1 MSYNVV
7 SYKNT
12 NIPAD
17 VYVTVTNI
25 LHDAFEERLQQGLDF
40 KCGRFTPEDLKS
52 DLSGQSYLFI
62 AMDENDCPVG
72 TVSLKIRCKMGFV
85 YGGYENLAV
94 ISDYK
99 GKSVAAVL
107 TDELIRKSKELNLM
121 FITSSTACNAHSSV
135 RFHQKKGFRIYMRS
149 FGKKYN
155 SYNFIL
161 PLKKLKLLK
170 IELLRKVIYVIMT
183 SIAYLKNKNKV

>member
-72 TVSLKIRCKMGFV
+72 TVSLKIRRKMGFV

-107 TDELIRKSKELNLM
+107 TDEL
-121 FITSSTACNAHSSV
+121 
-135 RFHQKKGFRIYMRS
+135 MRS